1 VDDVDRPRRGE
12 FAELKQ
18 LVERQLRGP
27 VADQVRDQV
36 RSQLGRWTDPV
47 AKHER
52 RKKRVAAAMWFFVF
66 LGLLLGVVG
75 AVIATGTAGIEATLS
90 GAVVGVFALGS
101 FALGIRS
108 GGRLR
113 QLNKSAPPAPAPSLP
128 PSRSEA
134 REPMQRLGDAER
146 VLADLLRQLSSPRSS
161 VPPDSVEDARR
172 TGVEA
177 ASALR
182 EVAGELQ
189 AVERA
194 RDMAPAVDKPVL
206 QDGVERLRE
215 QLDEGLEGY
224 GALIAAAGRLVAASS
239 SGGPDGYA
247 LTDATDR
254 LHGLAVALREIFPDR
269 R

>member
-1 VDDVDRPRRGE
+1 VERPRRGE

-27 VADQVRDQV
+27 VADHVRDRV
-36 RSQLGRWTDPV
+36 SAQLGRWTDPV

-52 RKKRVAAAMWFFVF
+52 RKRRANAAMWLFIF
-66 LGLLLGVVG
+66 LGLLLAVVG
-75 AVIATGTAGIEATLS
+75 AVIATGTAGIEATLA

-101 FALGIRS
+101 FALGARS
-108 GGRLR
+108 GGKLR
-113 QLNKSAPPAPAPSLP
+113 RLNKAGAPTSAPTLP
-128 PSRSEA
+128 PARSEA
-134 REPMQRLGDAER
+134 REPMERLGDAER
-146 VLADLLRQLSSPRSS
+146 VLAGLLRQLSSPRSA
-161 VPPDSVEDARR
+161 VPADSVEDARR
-172 TGVEA
+172 SGAEA

-189 AVERA
+189 AVEQA
-194 RDMAPAVDKPVL
+194 RDMAPAADRPAL
-206 QDGVERLRE
+206 QDGVRRMRD
-215 QLDEGLEGY
+215 QLDQGLEGY
-224 GALIAAAGRLVAASS
+224 GALIAAAGKLVAASS

>member
-1 VDDVDRPRRGE
+1 MDRPRRGE

-27 VADQVRDQV
+27 VADHVRDHV
-36 RSQLGRWTDPV
+36 RNQLGRWGDPV

-52 RKKRVAAAMWFFVF
+52 RKKRVAVAMWFFVF

-75 AVIATGTAGIEATLS
+75 AVIATGTAGMEATLG

-101 FALGIRS
+101 LALGVRS

-113 QLNKSAPPAPAPSLP
+113 QLNKAAPPVRAPSLP
-128 PSRSEA
+128 PSRSAA
-134 REPMQRLGDAER
+134 REPMQRLADAER
-146 VLADLLRQLSSPRSS
+146 VLDDLLRQLSSPRSS
-161 VPPDSVEDARR
+161 VPQESVEDARR
-172 TGVEA
+172 TGIEA

-182 EVAGELQ
+182 EVADELR

-194 RDMAPAVDKPVL
+194 CDMAPATDKAAL
-206 QDGVERLRE
+206 QDGVRRLRE

>member
-1 VDDVDRPRRGE
+1 MDDVDRPRRGE

-27 VADQVRDQV
+27 VADHVRDQV
-36 RSQLGRWTDPV
+36 RSQLSRWTDPV

-52 RKKRVAAAMWFFVF
+52 RKKRVAGAMWFFIF

-75 AVIATGTAGIEATLS
+75 AVIATGTAGIEATLA

-101 FALGIRS
+101 FALGIKS

-113 QLNKSAPPAPAPSLP
+113 QLNRVVLPSAAPAMPPA
-128 PSRSEA
+128 RSAA
-134 REPMQRLGDAER
+134 REPMERLGDAER

-161 VPPDSVEDARR
+161 VPQDSVEDARR

-194 RDMAPAVDKPVL
+194 RDMAPSADRAAL
-206 QDGVERLRE
+206 EDGVQRLRE
-215 QLDEGLEGY
+215 QLDAGLEGY
-224 GALIAAAGRLVAASS
+224 GTLIAAAGRLVAASS
-239 SGGPDGYA
+239 SGGPDGHA